1 MEYKTNRALKLK
13 SAIYL
18 TPEQFRRHIG
28 CRSVQTIYSAIH
40 GGRIV
45 PKPIWVNRIWLIE
58 SSSVMLDRRIKH
70 GAYIGLTKKI
80 EDGKKLLQSN

>member
-1 MEYKTNRALKLK
+1 MSKKPIYLKGT
-13 SAIYL
+13 IFL

-28 CRSVQTIYSAIH
+28 YRSVQTIYSAIH
-40 GGRIV
+40 DGRIM
-45 PKPIWVNRIWLIE
+45 PKPIWANRIWLID
-58 SSSVMLDRRIKH
+58 STAVLIDKRVKH